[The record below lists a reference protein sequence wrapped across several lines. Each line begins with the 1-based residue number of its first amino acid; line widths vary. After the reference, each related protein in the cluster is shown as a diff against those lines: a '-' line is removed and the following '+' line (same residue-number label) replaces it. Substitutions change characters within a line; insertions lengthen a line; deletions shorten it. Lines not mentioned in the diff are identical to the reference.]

1 MIDSKLNHLL
11 MIIIYN
17 EKLDKIN
24 IKLRTNILIKEKES
38 RFATF
43 GLHQV
48 WAFVSFSLF
57 IATA

>member
-1 MIDSKLNHLL
+1 MIDNKLNHLL

-43 GLHQV
+43 GLYQV

>member
-1 MIDSKLNHLL
+1 MIDNKLNHLL

-43 GLHQV
+43 GLYQV
-48 WAFVSFSLF
+48 
-57 IATA
+57 